1 MLRTLCQSVVLSG
14 LALATTLGM
23 AASRA
28 ALADEPRLLIAFASY
43 RERPQH
49 PQIYFYEHDGVAI
62 GKLIEGIPTIAKRSD
77 NHPALSREGRFC
89 AFASEVENETSRIL
103 LWDRTDK
110 KLVELTGVNESP
122 NAQLWPTLSGDARSL
137 AFAAWNRPNS
147 SQRWDLFLVD
157 LTGRRFAN
165 LPEVNTQL
173 FDERMP
179 AVSGDGQFLA
189 YVTNGP
195 GAGLMDVA
203 LFDLKTRQLV
213 ALPGVNSEH
222 REVEPA
228 LSGDGR
234 RLAFVSDRPGG
245 AGARDIYLYDRQAG
259 GLVDLPGLNS
269 VGQEQSPSLSADGRY
284 LAFVSERIRGEGERD
299 IYLYDVDE
307 RKLLPTPNLNAR
319 QEDFDPCVIGL

>member
-1 MLRTLCQSVVLSG
+1 
-14 LALATTLGM
+14 M
-23 AASRA
+23 AS
-28 ALADEPRLLIAFASY
+28 
-43 RERPQH
+43 
-49 PQIYFYEHDGVAI
+49 

-77 NHPALSREGRFC
+77 NHPALSTGGRFC

-110 KLVELTGVNESP
+110 KLVEMTGVNESP
-122 NAQLWPTLSGDARSL
+122 NAQVWPSLSGDAGWL

-157 LTGRRFAN
+157 LAGRRFVS

-179 AVSGDGQFLA
+179 VLSGDGQFLA

-195 GAGLMDVA
+195 GAGSMDVA
-203 LFDLKTRQLV
+203 LFDLKTRQL
-213 ALPGVNSEH
+213 ATLPGLNSEH

-245 AGARDIYLYDRQAG
+245 AGARDIYLYDRQTG
-259 GLVDLPGLNS
+259 KLVDLPGLNS

-299 IYLYDVDE
+299 IYLYDVE
-307 RKLLPTPNLNAR
+307 AGKLLPTPNLNAR
-319 QEDFDPCVIGL
+319 QEDFDPCVIGM